1 MNENEIEEIDE
12 LMCRAR
18 AIVNITMENLSQ
30 NRESDDDIEYALW
43 AASGLLSQAIELLN
57 KPPKRSNVGK
67 DELAVQDEGRIVYF
81 DEILPEDRIDVRV
94 SPEGVT
100 LTTKGEAA

>member
-1 MNENEIEEIDE
+1 MNYIEIDE
-12 LMCRAR
+12 LVCKAR
-18 AIVNITMENLSQ
+18 AIVNITMENVAL
-30 NRESDDDIEYALW
+30 NRESNDDIEYALW

-57 KPPKRSNVGK
+57 KPPERSDLGE

-100 LTTKGEAA
+100 LTTKGEAE

>member
-1 MNENEIEEIDE
+1 MNYIEIDE
-12 LMCRAR
+12 LVCKAR
-18 AIVNITMENLSQ
+18 AIVNITMENVSQ
-30 NRESDDDIEYALW
+30 NRESNDDIEYALW

-57 KPPKRSNVGK
+57 KPPERSDLGE
-67 DELAVQDEGRIVYF
+67 DELAVQDEGRVVYF

-100 LTTKGEAA
+100 LTTKGEAE

>member
-1 MNENEIEEIDE
+1 MNHIEIDE
-12 LMCRAR
+12 LMCKAR
-18 AIVNITMENLSQ
+18 AIVNITMENVAL
-30 NRESDDDIEYALW
+30 NRETNDDVEYALW
-43 AASGLLSQAIELLN
+43 AASGLLSQAIELLEQ
-57 KPPKRSNVGK
+57 PTPKRSDVGE

>member
-1 MNENEIEEIDE
+1 MNYIEIDE
-12 LMCRAR
+12 LVCKAR
-18 AIVNITMENLSQ
+18 AIVNITMENVAL
-30 NRESDDDIEYALW
+30 NRETNDDIEYALW

-57 KPPKRSNVGK
+57 KPPERSDLGE

>member
-1 MNENEIEEIDE
+1 MNHIEIDE
-12 LMCRAR
+12 LLCKAR
-18 AIVNITMENLSQ
+18 AIVNITMENVAL
-30 NRESDDDIEYALW
+30 NRETNDDVEYALW
-43 AASGLLSQAIELLN
+43 AASGLLSQAIELLEQ
-57 KPPKRSNVGK
+57 PTPKRSDVGE

-100 LTTKGEAA
+100 LTTKGEAE

>member
-1 MNENEIEEIDE
+1 MNYIEIDE
-12 LMCRAR
+12 LVCKAR
-18 AIVNITMENLSQ
+18 AIVNITMENVAL
-30 NRESDDDIEYALW
+30 NRESNDDIEYALW

-57 KPPKRSNVGK
+57 KPPERSDLGE
-67 DELAVQDEGRIVYF
+67 DELAVQDEERIVYF

>member
-1 MNENEIEEIDE
+1 MNHIEIDE
-12 LMCRAR
+12 LLCKAR
-18 AIVNITMENLSQ
+18 AIVNITMENVGL
-30 NRESDDDIEYALW
+30 NRETNDDVEYALW
-43 AASGLLSQAIELLN
+43 AASGLLSQAIELLEQ
-57 KPPKRSNVGK
+57 PTPKRSDLGE

-100 LTTKGEAA
+100 LTTKGEAE